1 MDFSKTMTKTQ
12 SEGLNKMDR
21 RVVLKS
27 LLTAAVMGC
36 TSRAFAG
43 TPISDLIAQSAGAD
57 WGDQFDFDAGG
68 RGRINTDDPVL
79 SYTTVS
85 YMQQSISA
93 YSMIVQNGDWNAVPT
108 DQGELK
114 IGMRNPVVVALRQ
127 RLAAS
132 GDLARE
138 AGFSQSF
145 DTYVDAAVKRFQLRH
160 GLPADGTVNAITY
173 RALNVSAS
181 SRLNQLQINL
191 DRITKKTEQ
200 TANEHRFVMVNIPA
214 AQVEAVEDGVVV
226 QRHNAV
232 VGKID
237 RQTPIL
243 DSKINQ
249 IIFNPYW
256 TVPKSIIRKD
266 IIPLMQR
273 QPNYLTDNNIHLYN
287 SKGEEVLPENV
298 NWHSDEAVRLMFR
311 QDPGKINAMSST
323 KINFPNQYSVYMHD
337 TPQQSTFNDLM
348 RFDSS
353 GCVRIQNIRDL
364 DQWLLKNTSSWDR
377 SQIEDVIHSRKNT
390 PVNLKDP
397 VPLHFA
403 YITAWATGDG
413 VVKFRDDIYHMD
425 GSVDLAIGSN

>member
-1 MDFSKTMTKTQ
+1 
-12 SEGLNKMDR
+12 MDR
-21 RVVLKS
+21 RLVLKS
-27 LLTAAVMGC
+27 LLTAAVVGY
-36 TSRAFAG
+36 TSRAFSG
-43 TPISDLIAQSAGAD
+43 SPISDLIAQSAGAD
-57 WGDQFDFDAGG
+57 WGDQFDSDASG
-68 RGRINTDDPVL
+68 RGRITTDEPVL
-79 SYTTVS
+79 SYATVS
-85 YMQQSISA
+85 YMQQSIGA
-93 YSMIVQNGDWNAVPT
+93 YSAIVENGGWNTVPT
-108 DQGELK
+108 DQGQLN

-132 GDLARE
+132 GDLAQQ
-138 AGFSQSF
+138 AGLSQSF

-160 GLPADGTVNAITY
+160 GLPADGVVNAITY
-173 RALNVSAS
+173 KALNVSAS
-181 SRLNQLQINL
+181 SRLTQLRINL
-191 DRITKKTEQ
+191 NRVTKKTEQ
-200 TANEHRFVMVNIPA
+200 TSKEPRFVMVNIPA
-214 AQVEAVEDGVVV
+214 AQVEAIEDGLVV
-226 QRHNAV
+226 QRHTAV

-273 QPNYLTDNNIHLYN
+273 EPNYLTDNNIHLYDN
-287 SKGEEVLPENV
+287 KGKEVLPEDV
-298 NWHSDEAVRLMFR
+298 NWHSDEAVGLMFR

-364 DQWLLKNTSSWDR
+364 DQWLLKNTSGWDR
-377 SQIEDVIHSRKNT
+377 NQIEDVIRSRKNKS
-390 PVNLKDP
+390 VNLKDP

-425 GSVDLAIGSN
+425 GSLDLAIGSN